1 VSIHRDKPRALPAE
15 FFGLLEKLV
24 RLLVTSNFLWR
35 HLSVLWI
42 TMIVAAPAWGV
53 EGRVQQST
61 LSNGIKVFIQEDHA
75 RKVTAIQL
83 WVKVGSAD
91 EEDSERGISHLIEHM
106 AFKGTERRGVGEI
119 AAEVESLGGD
129 INAYT
134 SWDET
139 VFHVTV
145 PSRATLK
152 GLDILTDAVFN
163 PVLDPKELKK
173 EKEVVLEEILEGEER
188 PERKASKL
196 LFRTAYT
203 RSPYKYP
210 IIGYKETVE
219 KFTRDDVIAFRKK
232 WYVPENLF
240 FVIVGDVKAK
250 DLLAEVE
257 RMTGAIEPR
266 GFFRP
271 PRPSEPVQE
280 RIRSALLRDENAKEA
295 RLYIAFHIPSLAGVE
310 CNALDLGSDIL
321 GSRESS
327 RLVRVVKKEK
337 GLVNNISSYALTP
350 RDPGLFLVS
359 ATLESKD
366 LEAATRAIMEE
377 LSRLRSTAPPAE
389 ELERAKVNIES
400 EHLYA
405 RETVSGI
412 ARSIGGFEA
421 DLGDALYEAK
431 YLRLNRSVSESQV
444 SAAARA
450 FLVSPNVTVTVL
462 LPKKDVPDFKIERL
476 VEIIADSAGKRA
488 AATGVAEAKG
498 KTVTRTL
505 PNGIR
510 VVLEPDDSNPVLSFR
525 VACLGGKRYE
535 TKETEGI
542 TNYIARMLTKGAG
555 TLNEDEISRN
565 IEDMGGRL
573 KGFSGYDSFGLSAS
587 FFSRHLDE
595 GLGLL
600 ALIYAEPSFPKDKLE
615 RERELIINRIKT
627 ETDRPVAFAIN
638 QLNETIY
645 KRHPYGF
652 DKEGTL
658 ETVAGFTREDLRQ
671 TYENYAVPANTVIT
685 GVGEMDTEKALAKIT
700 ELFGKLPARP
710 FDPPEIPKEEPITS
724 VEDKVVRI
732 PRAKAHLVIGFRG
745 TTLKDEERY
754 PLEVLNNV
762 LAGQGGRLFLELRDK
777 ESLAYTVTSFVRN
790 GMDPG
795 VFAFYIAC
803 DASKVDQA
811 LSSLHRE
818 IEGVRDAQI
827 GEEELKRAIN
837 NLIGNHRISLQ
848 STWSRAENTVLN
860 TLYGLGYDYNKEF
873 ERKIAEVSAPAVMDA
888 ARKFLDPARCVVV
901 KILPEKTK
909 K

>member
-1 VSIHRDKPRALPAE
+1 MEGQVQ
-15 FFGLLEKLV
+15 
-24 RLLVTSNFLWR
+24 RL
-35 HLSVLWI
+35 
-42 TMIVAAPAWGV
+42 
-53 EGRVQQST
+53 T

-75 RKVTAIQL
+75 RKVTSIQL
-83 WVKVGSAD
+83 WVRVGSAD

-106 AFKGTERRGVGEI
+106 AFKGTERRGVGQI
-119 AAEVESLGGD
+119 ATEVESLGGD

-139 VFHVTV
+139 VFYVTV
-145 PSRATLK
+145 PSRATLE

-163 PVLDPKELKK
+163 PVLDPKELAK

-219 KFTRDDVIAFRKK
+219 KFTRDDIIAFRKK

-240 FVIVGDVKAK
+240 FVIVGDVNPKK
-250 DLLAEVE
+250 LLAEVE
-257 RMTGAIEPR
+257 RTAGSVEPR
-266 GFFRP
+266 GLFRP
-271 PRPSEPVQE
+271 PRPEEPAQE
-280 RIRSALLRDENAKEA
+280 SIRSALLRDENAKEA
-295 RLYIAFHIPSLAGVE
+295 RLLIAFHIPSLAGVRV
-310 CNALDLGSDIL
+310 NALDLASDIL

-337 GLVNNISSYALTP
+337 GLVNTISSYALTP
-350 RDPGLFLVS
+350 KEPGLFLVS
-359 ATLESKD
+359 ATLESKN

-377 LSRLRSTAPPAE
+377 LSVLRSTPPPAE

-421 DLGDALYEAK
+421 DLGDARYEAK

-444 SAAARA
+444 SAAARR
-450 FLVSPNVTVTVL
+450 FLGSPNVTVTLL
-462 LPKKDVPDFKIERL
+462 LPAKDAPDFKMERL
-476 VEIIADSAGKRA
+476 VSIIEDSTGKKA
-488 AATGVAEAKG
+488 AVSGPAEAEG
-498 KTVTRTL
+498 KIVTFTL

-525 VACLGGKRYE
+525 TACLGGKRFE
-535 TKETEGI
+535 TKETRGI
-542 TNYIARMLTKGAG
+542 MNFIARMITKGAG
-555 TLNEDEISRN
+555 TLSEDDISRK
-565 IEDMGGRL
+565 IEDMGGRIR
-573 KGFSGYDSFGLSAS
+573 GFSGYDSFGLSAS

-600 ALIYAEPSFPKDKLE
+600 ALIYARPSFPADKME

-627 ETDRPVAFAIN
+627 ETDRPITYAIN
-638 QLNETIY
+638 QLNATIY
-645 KRHPYGF
+645 PRHPYGF

-658 ETVAGFTREDLRQ
+658 ETVAGFTRDDLTQ
-671 TYENYAVPANTVIT
+671 TYEDYAVPANTVIT
-685 GVGEMDTEKALAKIT
+685 GVGEMDAEKAAEKIK
-700 ELFGKLPARP
+700 ELFGKLSARP
-710 FDPPEIPKEEPITS
+710 FNPPEIPKEEPLES
-724 VEDKVVRI
+724 VRDKVVRL

-745 TTLKDEERY
+745 VTLKDEERY

-790 GMDPG
+790 GIDPG
-795 VFAFYIAC
+795 LFAFYIAC

-811 LSSLHRE
+811 LTSLNRE
-818 IEGVRDAQI
+818 IKRVRDKRI
-827 GEEELKRAIN
+827 GKEELTRAVN
-837 NLIGNHRISLQ
+837 NLIGNHLISLQ
-848 STWSRAENTVLN
+848 SSWARAENTVLN
-860 TLYGLGYDYNKEF
+860 TLYGLGYDYDEEF
-873 ERKIAEVSAPAVMDA
+873 ERRIAAVTGPAVLAA
-888 ARKFLDPARCVVV
+888 ARKYLDPERCVVV
-901 KILPEKTK
+901 KILPEDTK